1 MALRNYLLLGFLM
14 LCGFVV
20 VGQLYITI
28 PLTSDIASSFGVA
41 PGSATLAGSAF
52 GFGYAAGFLIF
63 GPLSDRYGRK
73 RVILA
78 GLLATALITVVV
90 GAMHSFGLL
99 LAARVAQ
106 GLAASAFPPAALSL
120 VAEELPASHR
130 PLGISLMS
138 FAFLG
143 AAPIA
148 QFFAGEV
155 GDLALMMF
163 IVAPLYVIGAAGL
176 QFAAKGGRT
185 ALPAATPGTGAK
197 SGFGTLLT
205 NPAIVSGWLAA
216 FTVLFGFVY
225 FHAAA
230 HAQNGGLGIDL
241 QSLRLIGLPPL
252 LLTLAAASV
261 TRKFGAP
268 TTARIGLI
276 VMVGAFA
283 VSAAGTASAVLAASF
298 VLSVGVALAVPGL
311 IATVAGQA
319 GNENRGLALAIY
331 SFTMFIGAS
340 LAAPATQVLV
350 SRGVS
355 QIWVLPALLLVGAVF
370 TITASIRRKT
380 LSPTST
386 SS

>member
-14 LCGFVV
+14 LCGFAV
-20 VGQLYITI
+20 VGQLYLTI
-28 PLTSDIASSFGVA
+28 PLTSDIAASFGIA

-52 GFGYAAGFLIF
+52 GFAYAAGFLIF

-78 GLLATALITVVV
+78 GLLVTALLTVIV
-90 GAMHSFGLL
+90 GAMQSFGLL

-143 AAPIA
+143 AAPVA
-148 QFFAGEV
+148 QLFAGEV
-155 GDLALMMF
+155 GDLRLMMF

-185 ALPAATPGTGAK
+185 VLPASTPATGARG
-197 SGFGTLLT
+197 GFATLLT

-225 FHAAA
+225 FHASALA
-230 HAQNGGLGIDL
+230 LKGGAGMDL
-241 QSLRLIGLPPL
+241 QTLRLIGLPPL
-252 LLTLAAASV
+252 LLTLGAASI
-261 TRKFGAP
+261 TRRFGASM
-268 TTARIGLI
+268 TARIGLS
-276 VMVGAFA
+276 VMAGAFA
-283 VSAAGTASAVLAASF
+283 LSAAGTESAILGASAI
-298 VLSVGVALAVPGL
+298 LSSGVALAVPGL

-319 GNENRGLALAIY
+319 NNENRGLALAIY
-331 SFTMFIGAS
+331 TFTMFVGAS

-350 SRGVS
+350 ANGTSH
-355 QIWVLPALLLVGAVF
+355 IWVLPALLLVGAVF
-370 TITASIRRKT
+370 IIAASIRRKPV
-380 LSPTST
+380 SSTST
-386 SS
+386 SN